1 MTSKARIQF
10 EPQSTQATERNPS
23 GTEILTDPEI
33 ARGVRQALA
42 GHCLT
47 SEEQIQF
54 TVSQGWVTL
63 TGQVERR
70 KQREDA
76 VRVVEQVTGVCGVSD
91 LILIATHTPPIEPH
105 TVHQAIEEALHR
117 RADREAG
124 RISVQVEQGTLTLA
138 GDIHSWTERR
148 AILGAAGHVPGVR
161 EVSDH
166 LRFRPQA

>member
-1 MTSKARIQF
+1 MMSKTRVQL
-10 EPQSTQATERNPS
+10 EPESTLAAERKAV
-23 GTEILTDPEI
+23 GDEILTDPEI
-33 ARGVRQALA
+33 ACGVRQALA
-42 GHCLT
+42 GRRLT
-47 SEEQIQF
+47 PEEQIEF
-54 TVSQGWVTL
+54 TVSLGWITL
-63 TGQVERR
+63 TGKVERR
-70 KQREDA
+70 RQREDA

-166 LRFRPQA
+166 LRFRPQV